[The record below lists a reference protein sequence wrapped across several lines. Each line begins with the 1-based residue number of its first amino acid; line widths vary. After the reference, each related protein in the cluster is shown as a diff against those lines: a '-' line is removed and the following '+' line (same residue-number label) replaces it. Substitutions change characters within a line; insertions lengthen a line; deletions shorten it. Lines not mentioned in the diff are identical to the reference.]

1 MRSLHVQIY
10 SLELLKWF
18 KVGNY
23 SVDRFTQRKGVRQVL
38 TLAHKP
44 PKASKT
50 SDSAFLP
57 IAAVLVLNALL
68 LSVSGAALGQ
78 SSADFTLFEP
88 VGAAS
93 SSTGSSPNRRNSTR
107 QPNGSVSEAEFSL
120 VGTSRI
126 GTKAS
131 VTLMHQ
137 SGKTLRV
144 PIERQRMAIPG
155 YEQYVV
161 IGFDRDRVSIQY
173 PPSTS
178 CADFAADGFS
188 CDATRNVALLS
199 LTVDDP
205 SLTTAEQTK
214 TQPQGPGSGQQEGG
228 DVPINPFEALRNRP
242 QNAELLTEQPSR
254 FQPRRIDPSDVPP
267 GMRVVSTPFGDRLV
281 EE

>member
-1 MRSLHVQIY
+1 M
-10 SLELLKWF
+10 
-18 KVGNY
+18 
-23 SVDRFTQRKGVRQVL
+23 L
-38 TLAHKP
+38 TLAHKS

-50 SDSAFLP
+50 LDANVLSAV
-57 IAAVLVLNALL
+57 AALVLNALL
-68 LSVSGAALGQ
+68 LSVSGVALGQ

-88 VGAAS
+88 VRLDS
-93 SSTGSSPNRRNSTR
+93 SSIGSSSDRRNAPR
-107 QPNGSVSEAEFSL
+107 QPNASLSEAEFSL

-131 VTLMHQ
+131 ITLMHR

-144 PIERQRMAIPG
+144 LMKRQRMAIPG
-155 YEQYVV
+155 HEQYVV
-161 IGFDRDRVSIQY
+161 FGFDRNRVSVQY
-173 PPSTS
+173 PQSIS
-178 CADFAADGFS
+178 CADFAAEGFS
-188 CDATRNVALLS
+188 CDATRNVAMLN

-205 SLTTAEQTK
+205 NLTTVEQSK
-214 TQPQGPGSGQQEGG
+214 KQPQGSGSGQQEAN
-228 DVPINPFEALRNRP
+228 DVSMNPFEALRNRP